1 MDEALPG
8 LRAALMVLCLLV
20 FLLVF
25 AVMFVSI
32 WQHHRSGA
40 QGKTN
45 FHASVAV
52 EICWALAPFVIVLA
66 LVWPT
71 TRLLFPGTY
80 L

>member
-1 MDEALPG
+1 MNDGLQG
-8 LRAALMVLCLLV
+8 LRGMLMVLCLII

-25 AVMFVSI
+25 AVMLYSV
-32 WQHHRSGA
+32 WKHHRSGVLG
-40 QGKTN
+40 QTN

-71 TRLLFPGTY
+71 TKVMLNP
-80 L
+80 